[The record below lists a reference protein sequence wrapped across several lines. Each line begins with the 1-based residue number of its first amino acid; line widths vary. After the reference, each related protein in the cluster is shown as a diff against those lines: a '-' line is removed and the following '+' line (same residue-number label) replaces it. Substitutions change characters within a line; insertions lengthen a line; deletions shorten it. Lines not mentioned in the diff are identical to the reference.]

1 MERVAV
7 LGAGSW
13 GTALAKLLA
22 DKGLDVRLWA
32 RREDQARA
40 IEETR
45 ENARYL
51 AGFRLPPTLRATW
64 ELDRALHRADLV
76 VSVVPTHGLR
86 ELLSEAAD
94 VLPDVPIVSAS
105 KGIEQASLKLVS
117 QIFEELLPERHHH
130 RLTYLSGPSFAREV
144 AAGMPTV
151 VVVGGRDHEV
161 TTQVQHAFATDR
173 FRVYTSDDVVG
184 VEIGGALKNVVA
196 IATGMGDGAGFG
208 HNTRAALITR
218 GLAEIGRLAAK
229 MGGSPL
235 TLAGLAGMGDLVLT
249 CTGDLSRNRHVGLE
263 LGKGR
268 KLAEILAE
276 MTMVAE
282 GVKTAKSAHELALRE
297 GVEMPITH
305 EVYRILYEDKPPM
318 EAMVSLMTR
327 GLKKESVGS

>member
-1 MERVAV
+1 
-7 LGAGSW
+7 
-13 GTALAKLLA
+13 
-22 DKGLDVRLWA
+22 
-32 RREDQARA
+32 
-40 IEETR
+40 
-45 ENARYL
+45 
-51 AGFRLPPTLRATW
+51 
-64 ELDRALHRADLV
+64 
-76 VSVVPTHGLR
+76 
-86 ELLSEAAD
+86 
-94 VLPDVPIVSAS
+94 
-105 KGIEQASLKLVS
+105 
-117 QIFEELLPERHHH
+117 
-130 RLTYLSGPSFAREV
+130 
-144 AAGMPTV
+144 MPTV

>member
-22 DKGLDVRLWA
+22 EKGFEVRLWA
-32 RREDQARA
+32 RREEQARA
-40 IEETR
+40 IEESR
-45 ENARYL
+45 ENSRYL
-51 AGFRLPPTLRATW
+51 SGFRLPPTLHATW
-64 ELDRALHRADLV
+64 EIDRALHRADLV
-76 VSVVPTHGLR
+76 LSVVPTHGLR
-86 ELLSEAAD
+86 EMLTEAAPA
-94 VLPDVPIVSAS
+94 LPDVPIVSAS
-105 KGIEQASLKLVS
+105 KGIEQSSLKLVS
-117 QIFEELLPERHHH
+117 QIFEELLPERLHP

-151 VVVGGRDHEV
+151 VVVGGRDAEV
-161 TTQVQHAFATDR
+161 TTRVQHAFATDR
-173 FRVYTSDDVVG
+173 FRVYTSEDVVG

-196 IATGMGDGAGFG
+196 IATGIGDGAGFG
-208 HNTRAALITR
+208 HNARAALITR

-263 LGKGR
+263 LGRGR
-268 KLAEILAE
+268 KLADILAE

-318 EAMVSLMTR
+318 DAMVSLMTR
-327 GLKKESVGS
+327 GLKRESIGS